1 MDLKYWGNGHP
12 ISFAPVGDLKLDKK
26 SGSVVLPTDTR
37 QRSYLH
43 CCSAFVRGVAVFQK
57 GPLESTFTAVA
68 IVVLLLASPVIG
80 IELGRL
86 LSPML
91 R

>member
-1 MDLKYWGNGHP
+1 MPFRLFRGRLKTPTKSH
-12 ISFAPVGDLKLDKK
+12 VGSSADRH
-26 SGSVVLPTDTR
+26 SAEIV
-37 QRSYLH
+37 LH
-43 CCSAFVRGVAVFQK
+43 CCRASFVRGAAMSQERSLK
-57 GPLESTFTAVA
+57 SIFTAVA

-86 LSPML
+86 LGPIL

>member
-1 MDLKYWGNGHP
+1 MSQERSLKS
-12 ISFAPVGDLKLDKK
+12 I
-26 SGSVVLPTDTR
+26 
-37 QRSYLH
+37 
-43 CCSAFVRGVAVFQK
+43 
-57 GPLESTFTAVA
+57 FTAVA

-86 LSPML
+86 LGPIL